1 MVPIV
6 KTNSSTLSEG
16 GTVWLVCTLH
26 ILAGVSLEAGV
37 ISLMRRIPKACRW
50 KLAIFARGYAAS
62 DREGLPQILAF
73 LSTMIGMAKTG
84 LDQGL
89 PPASLSCMIKITII
103 STKIR
108 AHLTKV

>member
-1 MVPIV
+1 M
-6 KTNSSTLSEG
+6 
-16 GTVWLVCTLH
+16 WLVCTLH
-26 ILAGVSLEAGV
+26 ILVGVSLKAGV

-50 KLAIFARGYAAS
+50 KLAIFARGYTAS
-62 DREGLPQILAF
+62 DKEGLPQILAF

-103 STKIR
+103 SIKIR
-108 AHLTKV
+108 AHLAKV

>member
-1 MVPIV
+1 M
-6 KTNSSTLSEG
+6 
-16 GTVWLVCTLH
+16 WLVCTLH

-37 ISLMRRIPKACRW
+37 ISLMRRIPKACSW
-50 KLAIFARGYAAS
+50 KLAIFARGYTTS
-62 DREGLPQILAF
+62 DREGLPQILTF
-73 LSTMIGMAKTG
+73 LSTMIGMEKTG

-108 AHLTKV
+108 AHLAKV

>member
-1 MVPIV
+1 M
-6 KTNSSTLSEG
+6 
-16 GTVWLVCTLH
+16 WLVCTLH
-26 ILAGVSLEAGV
+26 ILVGVSLEAGV

-50 KLAIFARGYAAS
+50 KLAIFTRGYTAS
-62 DREGLPQILAF
+62 DKEGLPQILAF

-103 STKIR
+103 SIKIR
-108 AHLTKV
+108 AHLAKV

>member
-1 MVPIV
+1 M
-6 KTNSSTLSEG
+6 
-16 GTVWLVCTLH
+16 WLVCTLH
-26 ILAGVSLEAGV
+26 ILVGVSLEAGV

-50 KLAIFARGYAAS
+50 KLAIFARGYTAS
-62 DREGLPQILAF
+62 DKEGLPQILAF

-103 STKIR
+103 SIKIR
-108 AHLTKV
+108 AHLAKV